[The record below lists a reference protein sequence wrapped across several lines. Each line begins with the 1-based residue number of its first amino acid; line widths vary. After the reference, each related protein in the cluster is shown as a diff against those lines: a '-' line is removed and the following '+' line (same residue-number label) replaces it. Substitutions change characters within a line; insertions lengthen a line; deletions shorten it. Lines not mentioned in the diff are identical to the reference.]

1 MRETI
6 SARRLTLLLS
16 VAQVA
21 LALLLAGLGELA
33 LLYSGPTAPD
43 PPFAAALFVIGA
55 WVYGAAGVIAWL
67 RRPSSLM
74 GLLLTA
80 GAFVWLLAGLNNTT
94 VPALVAAG
102 QIVQTLPIALLIHLL
117 LAFPSGRLRS
127 TAARVTTLAA
137 YVISLVGQ
145 IPIYLFRAGPLMA
158 ADRPDLVDAG
168 RWTQRGFGAIVVLAT
183 CALLARRLLAVTP
196 AQRRVLAPLSLYG
209 IVAVLVIPL
218 NSLLS
223 ELIDDPLT
231 RATVQLTVMGLMPVA
246 FVLAASLGGFART
259 GDVEEL
265 GAQLG
270 AAGRARLG
278 DLLADTLGD
287 RSLALLFRVPDT
299 DGWVNG
305 DGVPTV
311 PPSANGRRGVV
322 EVELAGETIG
332 AIVYDATLLTRPA
345 EVREAARVVALALDR
360 ERLTVELRVSRARLV
375 EASDTERRR
384 IARDL
389 HDGLQ
394 SRLVLLAVQA
404 GVIGGEANQLHDEI
418 QTAIDEL
425 RALVHGVMPAELTE
439 RGLAAAVEALADRMP
454 TAVALEFESAHDDR
468 LPPLVESTG
477 YFVVSEALVN
487 AVKHARADELGV
499 SLRCGADDWLR
510 IEVRDNGIGG
520 ARIGRNGGGAG
531 LRSMVD
537 RVEALGGR
545 LRIDSATGAG
555 TNVRVEL
562 PCGS

>member
-1 MRETI
+1 M
-6 SARRLTLLLS
+6 
-16 VAQVA
+16 
-21 LALLLAGLGELA
+21 
-33 LLYSGPTAPD
+33 
-43 PPFAAALFVIGA
+43 
-55 WVYGAAGVIAWL
+55 
-67 RRPSSLM
+67 
-74 GLLLTA
+74 
-80 GAFVWLLAGLNNTT
+80 T
-94 VPALVAAG
+94 VV
-102 QIVQTLPIALLIHLL
+102 
-117 LAFPSGRLRS
+117 
-127 TAARVTTLAA
+127 AA

-145 IPIYLFRAGPLMA
+145 IPIYIWRAGSPLLV

-168 RWTQRGFGAIVVLAT
+168 RWVQRGFGAIVVLSA
-183 CALLARRLLAVTP
+183 CVLLARRFQAATP
-196 AQRRVLAPLSLYG
+196 EQRRVLAPLSLYG

-231 RATVQLTVMGLMPVA
+231 RANVQLTVMGLVPVA

-270 AAGRARLG
+270 TGGRRRLN
-278 DLLADTLGD
+278 DLLAETLGD
-287 RSLALLFRVPDT
+287 RSLELLFRVPDT

-305 DGVPTV
+305 DGVFTV

-332 AIVYDATLLTRPA
+332 AIAYDATLLTRPQ
-345 EVREAARVVALALDR
+345 EVQEAAHVVALALDR

-404 GVIGGEANQLHDEI
+404 GVVGGEADRLQSEI

-425 RALVHGVMPAELTE
+425 RALVDGVMPAELTE

-454 TAVALEFESAHDDR
+454 TAVALTFESAHEER

-487 AVKHARADELGV
+487 AVKHARADELAV

-510 IEVRDNGIGG
+510 IEISDNGIGG
-520 ARIGRNGGGAG
+520 ARVGRAGAGHG

-555 TNVRVEL
+555 TRVRVEL